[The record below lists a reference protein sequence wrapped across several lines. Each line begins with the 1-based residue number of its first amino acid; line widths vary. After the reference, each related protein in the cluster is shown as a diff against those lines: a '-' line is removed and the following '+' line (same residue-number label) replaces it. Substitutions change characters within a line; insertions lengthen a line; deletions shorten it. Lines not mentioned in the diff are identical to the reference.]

1 MDNATLSVDNAT
13 DLLLPRKWFPTY
25 SFFLGFNDSDQA
37 LLFQLGYYQAW
48 HWVLLLEWGFA

>member
-13 DLLLPRKWFPTY
+13 DLLLPGNGFLPTV
-25 SFFLGFNDSDQA
+25 SSWDST
-37 LLFQLGYYQAW
+37 LFQLGYYQAW